1 MRPSHDPSLV
11 DEVDIALVHALQ
23 IAPRASWAV
32 VGRAL
37 GVDPGT
43 AARRWQRLV
52 EHGLAWV
59 TCYPADR
66 HMEDMGSAYIEV
78 DCAPGHVSDVGE
90 QLTRRSHVVT
100 VEHVSGE
107 HNLLLTILAP
117 GLVDLSHYLMHGLG
131 VLPGVRRT
139 RGHVATG
146 LFREAS
152 NWQLH
157 ALDAAQQQVLR
168 PPPADRDAAQP
179 LTRVD
184 T

>member
-1 MRPSHDPSLV
+1 MPFRSP
-11 DEVDIALVHALQ
+11 
-23 IAPRASWAV
+23 PRASWAV
-32 VGRAL
+32 AGRAL

-52 EHGLAWV
+52 KHGLAWV

-117 GLVDLSHYLMHGLG
+117 GLVDLSHRSFAPIQVCACLLDGTATVEEVGAEIYGTILAVASGQETKSESMDYGEEEF
-131 VLPGVRRT
+131 VLWHIGTVM
-139 RGHVATG
+139 
-146 LFREAS
+146 
-152 NWQLH
+152 
-157 ALDAAQQQVLR
+157 
-168 PPPADRDAAQP
+168 
-179 LTRVD
+179 
-184 T
+184 